1 MMGPLTSEQE
11 QPLFS
16 YQIHLEKRVRS
27 NHPLRQLAGILDLSF
42 VAPAV
47 RHLYG
52 RSGNISTDP
61 EVIVKMMLLLFYY
74 NVASER
80 ELVEQIRE
88 RLDFLWFLGYDL
100 ESEIPHHSVLS
111 KARARWGTELFERLF
126 IRTVEQCVKAG
137 LVDGRL
143 LHVDSTTLKAN
154 ASKDSVVKSCP
165 ELVSALRKAY
175 QEQERKLE
183 LMSAPPVEVCPA
195 KEPDPPSAAA
205 AAVESLAA
213 TALAEPNSRTTPDR
227 RKKREGARKLKVNE
241 NHISLTDP
249 EAQVARFKNGLS
261 ELSYKEHRAVDD
273 AHGVITAVQTTA
285 SVVADG
291 TQLPVL
297 IEQHLSHSD
306 LKLAQVTVAGDHH
319 YGTASNYLFCNEQA
333 IRAHLAPASANVQER
348 GQIPVDQF
356 IYEPDQDRL
365 RCPAGHYLDLHQ
377 NKPKEQ
383 LKVYLIKDPA
393 LCAQCPLRERCT
405 DSARGRSV
413 NRHVQAPEI
422 EKARAQAQSPQGRYS
437 RKRRKH
443 VMEGSFADA
452 ANNHRAKRSRWRGL
466 RRQKIQSW
474 LICAVQNL
482 RQLMRNMAARSPK
495 GVASLATLD
504 LGAVAILSLAALAQW
519 LGNCPRLGSLFS
531 ARQPMTFEC
540 VPT

>member
-1 MMGPLTSEQE
+1 MGPLNSEFE

-27 NHPLRQLAGILDLSF
+27 NHPLRQLAAILDLSF

-61 EVIVKMMLLLFYY
+61 EVIVKMMLLLFFYD
-74 NVASER
+74 VPSER

-100 ESEIPHHSVLS
+100 ESEIPNHSVLS
-111 KARARWGTELFERLF
+111 KARARWGTELFEKLF
-126 IRTVEQCVKAG
+126 IRTVEQCVQAG

-154 ASKDSVVKSCP
+154 ASKDSIVKSCP

-175 QEQERKLE
+175 QEQEHKLE
-183 LMSAPPVEVCPA
+183 LLDAPPVEAAAP
-195 KEPDPPSAAA
+195 KDPDPPA
-205 AAVESLAA
+205 AAVATVESLPAA
-213 TALAEPNSRTTPDR
+213 ASAEPSPTATGEPT
-227 RKKREGARKLKVNE
+227 KKEGSGSKPKINE
-241 NHISLTDP
+241 THISLTDP
-249 EAQVARFKNGLS
+249 QAQLARSKSGLT

-297 IEQHLSHSD
+297 IEQHLSHSA

-319 YGTASNYLFCNEQA
+319 YGTASNYLFCKEQA
-333 IRAHLAPASANVQER
+333 IRAHLAAASANVQER
-348 GQIPVDQF
+348 GQIAVDQF
-356 IYEPDQDRL
+356 IYEPSQDRL
-365 RCPAGHYLDLHQ
+365 RCPAGHYLVLHQ
-377 NKPKEQ
+377 NRPEQQ
-383 LKVYLIKDPA
+383 LKVYLIEDRA
-393 LCAQCPLRERCT
+393 LCAKCPLRKGCT
-405 DSARGRSV
+405 KSAKGRSV
-413 NRHVQAPEI
+413 KRHVQAEVI
-422 EKARAQAQSPQGRYS
+422 DLARAEADSPQGRYS

-452 ANNHRAKRSRWRGL
+452 ANNHRPKQSRWRGL
-466 RRQKIQSW
+466 WRQKIQSW

-482 RQLMRNMAARSPK
+482 RQMMRNMAARRSK
-495 GVASLATLD
+495 GAASLAAVGS
-504 LGAVAILSLAALAQW
+504 GAVKASGRWSGLEISSTCL
-519 LGNCPRLGSLFS
+519 
-531 ARQPMTFEC
+531 EY
-540 VPT
+540 